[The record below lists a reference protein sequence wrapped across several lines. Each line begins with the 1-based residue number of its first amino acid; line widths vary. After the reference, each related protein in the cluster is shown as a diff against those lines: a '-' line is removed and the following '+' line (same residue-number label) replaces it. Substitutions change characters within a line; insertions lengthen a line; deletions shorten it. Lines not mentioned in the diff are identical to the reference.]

1 VEKKGMTPS
10 EPTDGPT
17 GEPASDPT
25 SIPAQSPQSPKSAA
39 KPKKRRLWLKLGVPL
54 VLVAIAAAG
63 LWVWGTLGFV
73 YSSGERT
80 GYVKGFAQRGWLCKT
95 WEGELTVP
103 RRPALADTTFKF
115 TVRDDSVARALQ
127 LAVPGRLVTLSFDEH
142 RGVPSSCFGE
152 TENYVRGFRIQP

>member
-1 VEKKGMTPS
+1 MTPS
-10 EPTDGPT
+10 EPTDGET
-17 GEPASDPT
+17 GEPASGPT
-25 SIPAQSPQSPKSAA
+25 STSAQSPKPAA
-39 KPKKRRLWLKLGVPL
+39 KPKKRRLWLKLGVPV
-54 VLVAIAAAG
+54 VLVVIAAAG

-80 GYVKGFAQRGWLCKT
+80 GYVKSFAERGWLCKT

-103 RRPALADTTFKF
+103 RGPALADTTFNF

-127 LAVPGRLVTLSFDEH
+127 LATPGRLVTLSFDEH

-152 TENYVRGFRIQP
+152 TENYVRRFRTQP